1 MKATST
7 THISTKQSK
16 KFKKIQKQLN
26 KFNIR
31 HFDDSELVLEGPLQK
46 GCNPI
51 ILEKKEGILNYPKD
65 IFQKDIF
72 TENNKLIRRLL
83 HKNGCVILKG
93 FNISTFEEYEAIFK
107 SLKISLSSE
116 YRPGIAPRTIKSESG
131 MSFSST
137 EASKH
142 ISITP
147 HNEMAYS
154 NYRPKIIAFWCKE
167 PPTKYGETPLFNC
180 RKIYNLLE
188 FNDRDLFHKVIQPI
202 IFKRKFTNEKSAF
215 DQDTQ
220 HHAQIGGSMWKT
232 AFNTTDKIEIERY
245 CDQIG
250 MNWKW
255 TEQGELETNVEI
267 NSVLLDDKNNENI
280 QLQTPLLGPAVYEYM
295 KQKFPIRFDTP
306 EYDNVIAKGGT
317 NPPIK
322 YNFSDENTLTDQ
334 EVTRY
339 MNTIMSAGIMPKWE
353 KGDVWILDNVCF
365 AHGRMNIDPKDSQR
379 EIVASLGDF
388 FNIKSKP

>member
-51 ILEKKEGILNYPKD
+51 ILEKKEGIPNYPKD

-83 HKNGCVILKG
+83 RKNGCVILKG
-93 FNISTFEEYEAIFK
+93 FHISTFKQYEDIFK
-107 SLKISLSSE
+107 SLKISLSQE
-116 YRPGIAPRTIKSESG
+116 YRPGISPRTIKSDSG

-137 EASKH
+137 EASRH

-147 HNEMAYS
+147 HNEMVYS

-167 PPTKYGETPLFNC
+167 PPTKFGETPLFNC

-188 FNDRDLFHKVIQPI
+188 FNDRDLFKKIIQPI
-202 IFKRKFTNEKSAF
+202 VFKRLFTNKKGEF
-215 DQDTQ
+215 DQDNV
-220 HHAQIGGSMWKT
+220 QIGGSMWKT
-232 AFNTTDKIEIERY
+232 AFNTLDKMEVEQY
-245 CDQIG
+245 CNKIG
-250 MNWKW
+250 MEWEWIK
-255 TEQGELETNVEI
+255 EDELKTSVEI
-267 NSVLLDDKNNENI
+267 KSVLVDNQNNENI
-280 QLQTPLLGPAVYEYM
+280 QLQTPLLGQTVYQYM
-295 KQKFPIRFDTP
+295 KQKFPRRFDTP
-306 EYDNVIAKGGT
+306 EYASIIEKGGT
-317 NPPIK
+317 NPLIK
-322 YNFSDENTLTDQ
+322 YNFPNGNILTDQ

-339 MNTIMSAGIMPKWE
+339 MNTIMSAGIIAKWE
-353 KGDVWILDNVCF
+353 KGDVWIIDNVRF
-365 AHGRMNIDPKDSQR
+365 AHARMNVDLEDSQR
-379 EIVASLGDF
+379 EIIASLGEFVDIRESF
-388 FNIKSKP
+388 